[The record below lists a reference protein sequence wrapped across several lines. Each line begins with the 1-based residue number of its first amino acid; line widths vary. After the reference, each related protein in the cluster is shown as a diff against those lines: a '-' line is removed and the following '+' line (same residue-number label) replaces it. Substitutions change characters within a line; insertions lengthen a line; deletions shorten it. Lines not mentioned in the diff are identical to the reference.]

1 MVYASKKPYAKK
13 SYQPKKYS
21 AKPKKSTGPKPRR
34 KVAKMSSRP
43 KFGKKSGSAVPT
55 RIKSTNNVVSHSTW
69 LSTNKPSYKVTALE
83 KVGAQNIVVD
93 STTIAGV
100 ASLGCYGATQV
111 PHMIN
116 PRLNYI
122 FSLLPAAAGSAPRQF
137 VLESYRSEV
146 QVANQTNVIAEVELY
161 DCVLKRD
168 LPTTNAITTGNPAVP
183 FALAA
188 SVIDYINKGMDMATA
203 SPSGTYQATTYP
215 YGSSPYDSP
224 LFKDYFKVVK
234 RTVVEMSP
242 GGVHQHVVSLK
253 PNCLIRED
261 VTSTSTMFGLRG
273 MTSFT
278 LVWIRPTA
286 GIDVTSAG
294 ITTPQTQINVIQSVR
309 YGFTWAQDIANSLN
323 YANGVAK
330 DHAPGDVVRGFN
342 PLTGIGQV
350 DTTIP

>member
-1 MVYASKKPYAKK
+1 MVYSSKPYAKK
-13 SYQPKKYS
+13 AYAKKSY
-21 AKPKKSTGPKPRR
+21 KPKSKKKAAAKGSKPSLY
-34 KVAKMSSRP
+34 KPKMSSKP
-43 KFGKKSGSAVPT
+43 KYGGKRSAVPT

-69 LSTNKPSYKVTALE
+69 LATNKPTYKVSTLE

-203 SPSGTYQATTYP
+203 SPSGTYQASTYP
-215 YGSSPYDSP
+215 YGASPYDSP

-234 RTVVEMSP
+234 RTVIEMSP

-286 GIDVTSAG
+286 GFDVTSAG

-323 YANGVAK
+323 YANGV
-330 DHAPGDVVRGFN
+330 DLQLP
-342 PLTGIGQV
+342 
-350 DTTIP
+350 